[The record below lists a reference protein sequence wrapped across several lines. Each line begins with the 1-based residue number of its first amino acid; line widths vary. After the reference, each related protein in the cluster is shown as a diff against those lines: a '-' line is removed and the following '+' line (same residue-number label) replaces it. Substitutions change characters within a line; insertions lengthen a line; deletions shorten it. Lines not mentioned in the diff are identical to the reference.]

1 MCRYSGDLTGHIQTT
16 LKISSLQ
23 ATEAKGSQQ
32 LGSVRDRALGG
43 RGMLVLFGLA
53 LCQPKMHPE
62 EPLQWHI

>member
-32 LGSVRDRALGG
+32 LSSPGDRAAEGWLFSLGLLSASQN
-43 RGMLVLFGLA
+43 RILRSAFKV
-53 LCQPKMHPE
+53 
-62 EPLQWHI
+62 I